1 MGGGRSRRNAFLF
14 KFELNNTSRG
24 RHCPIDHY
32 CQLTIMLETPTL
44 LIDGKKTAGDTNDPN
59 YTQRRKSSFPIIRA
73 NRFLPEQLVLRR
85 PHDHTG
91 LRHVIEERFPRH
103 LESRHARCAIREY
116 RDPIRLVWGPVVQ
129 YVAHGVI
136 DAMAQCLTAHEQP
149 LRARFE
155 LHNRGVC
162 PSSQ

>member
-1 MGGGRSRRNAFLF
+1 MGGGRSWGNAFLF
-14 KFELNNTSRG
+14 KFELHNTSRRG

-32 CQLTIMLETPTL
+32 CHLTIMLGTPNL

-85 PHDHTG
+85 PHDHAG

-103 LESRHARCAIREY
+103 LESRHARCASTHTLRYVMTREGCNVC
-116 RDPIRLVWGPVVQ
+116 IKMQQSV
-129 YVAHGVI
+129 
-136 DAMAQCLTAHEQP
+136 
-149 LRARFE
+149 E
-155 LHNRGVC
+155 LHLLQFVFQVTI
-162 PSSQ
+162 PPFFYDT